1 MNGPG
6 RPSAVIGRRDRIR
19 YPLSAVRFFLVSGLL
34 NQVALNEKCIG
45 IRGRPVI
52 MMFKTA
58 MKYLSLKWVL
68 FLFYLVFGFLPLV
81 AVSFMTM
88 MSKSQTIENITQ
100 DQMQISLTQV
110 GLRMD
115 MFYDEARDDLSG
127 FARLIEVPC
136 SASELE
142 LDYRVR
148 LELMILKFLSEHDQF
163 AIVAFCLPN
172 SDVVAAA
179 DREMLSK
186 PAFVREGDGRL
197 SEFDHNR
204 IVNNFMKIETRYLP
218 LIFDVHN
225 ILMGDETRDGY
236 ILGLIPINRLADI
249 FHTADFG
256 KDTRKQIVDFTGQ
269 NLWQYPKH
277 TSPSFLRDP
286 EDSERPR
293 KIQAY
298 VAGVDSLG
306 WELIAR
312 IDDAVVFRTIY
323 DQLYRNGV
331 ITVLVFIMAAGF
343 VYEISRRVT
352 TQLQSILRGTRAF
365 GDGELDYRVE
375 HVYGRELMALS
386 RELNQMA
393 KKIKQRQSSLVQ
405 TNKLESL
412 GLFTAGIA
420 HEIKNPLASI
430 KTSSQVLKSFFMEE
444 KAGEPAVFDTGDIRD
459 IKTLSNGITDEVNR
473 LNTML
478 RELLNFARPTRSN
491 KQFLDVAALVDKS
504 LAFLQ
509 PDLARENIRVDCRT
523 APFEAYIDGDQLTQ
537 ILMNILLNARN
548 AVRGREG
555 MIRICSG
562 PETRGDGEVFHTL
575 NISDN
580 GPGIPEEVIDK
591 VFDPFF
597 SLSRNGSGLGLS
609 IVYILSNKNDIDIMI
624 RAGEG
629 GGTRFVLGFPERIL
643 RRPDHPND

>member
-1 MNGPG
+1 M
-6 RPSAVIGRRDRIR
+6 IT
-19 YPLSAVRFFLVSGLL
+19 LV
-34 NQVALNEKCIG
+34 
-45 IRGRPVI
+45 
-52 MMFKTA
+52 KTA

-68 FLFYLVFGFLPLV
+68 FFFYLVFGFLPLV

-88 MSKSQTIENITQ
+88 MSKSQTIERITQ
-100 DQMQISLTQV
+100 DQMQISLTQI

-127 FARLIEVPC
+127 FARLMEVPC

-148 LELMILKFLSEHDQF
+148 LELLILKFLSEHDQF
-163 AIVAFCLPN
+163 DIVAFCLPN

-186 PAFVREGDGRL
+186 RPLVREGDGRL
-197 SEFDHNR
+197 SSFDHNR
-204 IVNNFMKIETRYLP
+204 ILNNFMKIETRYLP
-218 LIFDVHN
+218 LIFDVRN

-286 EDSERPR
+286 EESGQSR
-293 KIQAY
+293 KIQTY

-323 DQLYRNGV
+323 DQLFRNGV

-352 TQLQSILRGTRAF
+352 TQLQNILRATRAF
-365 GDGELDYRVE
+365 GDGELDHRVE
-375 HVYGRELMALS
+375 HVYGRELTALS
-386 RELNQMA
+386 GELNQMA
-393 KKIKQRQSSLVQ
+393 KKIKERQSSLVQ

-430 KTSSQVLKSFFMEE
+430 KTSSQVLKSFFMDKKED
-444 KAGEPAVFDTGDIRD
+444 KPAVFDTGDIRD

-478 RELLNFARPTRSN
+478 RELLNFARPTPSN
-491 KQFLDVAALVDKS
+491 KQFVDVAALVDKS

-509 PDLARENIRVDCRT
+509 PDLAREKIRVECRT
-523 APFEAYIDGDQLTQ
+523 APFEARIDGDQFIQ

-548 AVRGREG
+548 AVRDRDGLIQIFTGKDTRDNGETF
-555 MIRICSG
+555 RIL
-562 PETRGDGEVFHTL
+562 TV
-575 NISDN
+575 SDN

-609 IVYILSNKNDIDIMI
+609 IVYTLSNKNNIDITI
-624 RAGEG
+624 SAGEN
-629 GGTRFVLGFPERIL
+629 GGTRFVLGFPEKIR
-643 RRPDHPND
+643 

>member
-1 MNGPG
+1 M
-6 RPSAVIGRRDRIR
+6 VIT
-19 YPLSAVRFFLVSGLL
+19 LA
-34 NQVALNEKCIG
+34 
-45 IRGRPVI
+45 
-52 MMFKTA
+52 KTA

-88 MSKSQTIENITQ
+88 MSKSQTIERITQ
-100 DQMQISLTQV
+100 DQMQISLTQI

-136 SASELE
+136 SVSELD

-148 LELMILKFLSEHDQF
+148 LELLILKFLAQHDQF
-163 AIVAFCLPN
+163 DIVAFCLPN

-186 PAFVREGDGRL
+186 RPLVREEDGRL
-197 SEFDHNR
+197 SDFDHSR
-204 IVNNFMKIETRYLP
+204 ILNNFMKIETRYLP
-218 LIFDVHN
+218 LIFDVRN

-256 KDTRKQIVDFTGQ
+256 TDTRKQIVDFTGQ

-286 EDSERPR
+286 EDSEQPR
-293 KIQAY
+293 KIQTY
-298 VAGVDSLG
+298 VAGVESLG

-323 DQLYRNGV
+323 DQLFRNGV
-331 ITVLVFIMAAGF
+331 ITLLVFVMAAGF

-352 TQLQSILRGTRAF
+352 IQLRNILTATRAF
-365 GDGELDYRVE
+365 GDGELDHRVE
-375 HVYGRELMALS
+375 HVYGRELTALS
-386 RELNQMA
+386 RELNRMA
-393 KKIKQRQSSLVQ
+393 RKIKQRQSSLVQ

-430 KTSSQVLKSFFMEE
+430 KTSSQVLKSFFME
-444 KAGEPAVFDTGDIRD
+444 KDAKGPAMFDTGDIQD

-478 RELLNFARPTRSN
+478 TELLNFARPTRSN
-491 KQFLDVAALVDKS
+491 RQFTDVAALVDKS
-504 LAFLQ
+504 LAFLH
-509 PDLARENIRVDCRT
+509 PDLAREEIRVECQT
-523 APFEAYIDGDQLTQ
+523 NPFAAYIDGDQFTQ
-537 ILMNILLNARN
+537 IFMNILLNARN
-548 AVRGREG
+548 AVRGRDG
-555 MIRICSG
+555 MIRISSG
-562 PETRGDGEVFHTL
+562 RETREDGDTFQTL
-575 NISDN
+575 TISDN
-580 GPGIPEEVIDK
+580 GPGIPEEIIDK

-609 IVYILSNKNDIDIMI
+609 IVYTLSAQNDIDIAI
-624 RAGEG
+624 RPGET
-629 GGTRFVLGFPERIL
+629 GGTQFILGFPENII
-643 RRPDHPND
+643 RRPDR